1 MTSFRITD
9 TLTRQTYPATDT
21 REVGTVLDWI
31 TSGQD
36 ITEYV
41 ESEIDAVLF
50 MVDEGDPYVHSD
62 ILGVSVETVL

>member
-1 MTSFRITD
+1 MAYRVTD
-9 TLTRQTYPATDT
+9 TLLRESYPAADI

-36 ITEYV
+36 MTEYM

-62 ILGVSVETVL
+62 ILSVSVETVL